1 MAPFSP
7 FPRARPRGKNC
18 GGSPKIQVVYC
29 SPSVAAP
36 WTRPA
41 TRPGGAWVLTIV
53 LLDAGRKYDSLL
65 AAQDGGG
72 PDLSRA
78 APGRSGPLLRLIL
91 TSLVLLFTRFLAS
104 TFSSESG
111 LHTLFLAGL
120 QVKGVALNLL
130 DNVFLLHL
138 ALETSQSVLE
148 GFALLKSYFCQTDTP
163 PNPSGWTE

>member
-1 MAPFSP
+1 
-7 FPRARPRGKNC
+7 
-18 GGSPKIQVVYC
+18 
-29 SPSVAAP
+29 
-36 WTRPA
+36 
-41 TRPGGAWVLTIV
+41 
-53 LLDAGRKYDSLL
+53 
-65 AAQDGGG
+65 
-72 PDLSRA
+72 LSRA
-78 APGRSGPLLRLIL
+78 APGRSGPFLRLIL